1 MMVEFKKSTREGKK
15 YMAKT
20 PSGRW
25 IHFGSTS
32 HQHYK
37 DSTGLGIYSH
47 LDHGDPKRRASYR
60 KRHSA
65 IRTKSGN
72 LAYRD
77 KEQPSYYSYY
87 FLW

>member
-20 PSGRW
+20 PSGKW
-25 IHFGSTS
+25 VHFGSTS
-32 HQHYK
+32 YKHYK
-37 DSTGLGIYSH
+37 DTTGLGLYSH
-47 LDHGDPKRRASYR
+47 LDHGDPKRRSNYR
-60 KRHSA
+60 KRHST